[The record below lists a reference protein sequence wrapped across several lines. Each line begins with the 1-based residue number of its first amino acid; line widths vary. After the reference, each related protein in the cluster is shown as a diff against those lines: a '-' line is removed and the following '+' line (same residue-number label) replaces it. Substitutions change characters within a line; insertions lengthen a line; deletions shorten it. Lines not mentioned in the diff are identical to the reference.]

1 MNSYLSRFSLPDGWV
16 YFSNWQDGIVA
27 LIGALLITL
36 MIIWWRQQ
44 SSQWFRVI
52 VSMLLA
58 AVILCIS
65 SFYFFEVPRYFVDC
79 PQTVGCDGWRGYPQP
94 IARVGMV
101 ETNNNGVTEQQEVI
115 RVAPIDFSF
124 NLLIL
129 WLLLLGA
136 SVVWRLVT
144 LAVDWSRS
152 PFRTR
157 LILILIIGVLP
168 WALLPRF
175 LSPPQP
181 TPTGEALRL
190 ANNARRSAEFTY
202 SVTGLWV
209 QQLALEDIRSAPAD
223 YETEFCS
230 PQPDET
236 INQVCMRGYTYFYL
250 PWRRYLIELDPDG
263 VTSCNITELELVQP
277 CW

>member
-1 MNSYLSRFSLPDGWV
+1 MNQYLSRFSLPEGWV

-44 SSQWFRVI
+44 SNHWFRMV

-65 SFYFFEVPRYFVDC
+65 SFYFFEVPRYFVSC
-79 PQTVGCDGWRGYPQP
+79 PESIGCDGWRGFPQP
-94 IARVGMV
+94 IAQVGVV
-101 ETNNNGVTEQQEVI
+101 EMNSNGVQSLREVI
-115 RVAPIDFSF
+115 RVAPLDFAF

-136 SVVWRLVT
+136 SVMWRLIILST
-144 LAVDWSRS
+144 NWSSR
-152 PFRTR
+152 PLRTR
-157 LILILIIGVLP
+157 LLLILLFGILP

-175 LSPPQP
+175 LSPPEP
-181 TPTGEALRL
+181 TPTGKAFQI

-202 SVTGLWV
+202 GVTGLWV
-209 QQLALEDIRSAPAD
+209 HQLALEDVRSAPEN

-230 PQPDET
+230 PQPTEK